1 MADFRQ
7 FRDLARLLQWVRCRR
22 MGRRMSSTGSTK
34 MSNTSTF
41 MKHALAAVAALFITG
56 TLMVNGLAQTQ
67 PEVHSIAGIL
77 A

>member
-1 MADFRQ
+1 MADFRW
-7 FRDLARLLQWVRCRR
+7 FRELAHLLQCARHRR
-22 MGRRMSSTGSTK
+22 IGRRMSSMGKK
-34 MSNTSTF
+34 MMLNVSSF
-41 MKHALAAVAALFITG
+41 AKHALAALAALFITG